1 MAEAVAEGVKEAGG
15 EPEVLFVSAAE
26 VSDLASE
33 TAFALGCPSMGTE
46 ELEETEME
54 PFMAELE
61 SGISGKKI
69 ALFGSYGW
77 GSGEWMRD
85 WEGRIQA
92 AGAAVVNGEG
102 VIANGEP
109 SEDVVS
115 ELKALGRALV

>member
-1 MAEAVAEGVKEAGG
+1 MSKVKIIYWSGTG
-15 EPEVLFVSAAE
+15 N
-26 VSDLASE
+26 
-33 TAFALGCPSMGTE
+33 TQKMAFALGCPSMGTE

-54 PFMAELE
+54 PFMEELE

-92 AGAAVVNGEG
+92 AGAAVVNEEG